1 MTGRD
6 LTWERGDP
14 RSMPVGYQEEE
25 LPIKEEAILG
35 VDLVNSPLGQ
45 IGSADVKPHRE
56 TFDDHRSDLQGLS
69 PSSYCE
75 G

>member
-35 VDLVNSPLGQ
+35 VDLVYSLFCQ
-45 IGSADVKPHRE
+45 IRAADVEPHRE
-56 TFDDHRSDLQGLS
+56 SFDDYGSDFESLAFGT
-69 PSSYCE
+69 Y
-75 G
+75 